1 MASSTK
7 RNDRLSNTCLKI
19 PVSEMKEY
27 AHWNQ
32 HAQFTKLRFYVDS
45 VHNKLHK
52 GDESFYM
59 QVQDGCV
66 ELRDRSRTAI
76 KEVKT
81 KERVKLEPGW
91 FIKFHDAGELRV
103 LRNDNKEL
111 RKDNE
116 KLNARFAKLKVS
128 ASSSSSSSSD
138 GSPRAE

>member
-1 MASSTK
+1 MTLVFRRERYRRESFSFSFSFDQNTPTESPECVVGSSTK
-7 RNDRLSNTCLKI
+7 RNDRLSNACLKI
-19 PVSEMKEY
+19 PVSETKEY

-91 FIKFHDAGELRV
+91 LIKFHDAGELRV
-103 LRNDNKEL
+103 LRNI
-111 RKDNE
+111 
-116 KLNARFAKLKVS
+116 NAHA
-128 ASSSSSSSSD
+128 
-138 GSPRAE
+138 